1 MAVSRL
7 SAVLG
12 SLGLGMLLA
21 GAALS
26 WLLGTAEI
34 SAQLSVAVGVGL
46 LVAAAVKERTLVQE
60 TLQSRSFS
68 YGGGSSLI
76 VLLAGMLAVL
86 AFVVADKY
94 DRSVDL
100 TSDSRHSL
108 SQRTLSVLGGLSEP
122 VKLVAFYE
130 DDSAEQASFHTMA
143 RRFQEHA
150 GQLELQMVDPLREPV
165 LAKKYEITSEYG
177 AVILEAGERQRRLS
191 GLPLEKELAE
201 ALLLLFSDVEHR
213 VCWSMG
219 HGEASPDDT
228 QAPDGF
234 GGIVTRLEGLNYT
247 VTKSHVLTEGI
258 DKKCELLLIL
268 RPLLD
273 WLPYEMESLAAYL
286 AQGGQVFAALEP
298 GMAPGF
304 SRSMSRYGL
313 LVGEDVIVDVN
324 PKNRLMGVDDSS
336 FVVLTHD
343 DVLAHPI
350 TRDLSAALVLG
361 IARSVTPGEVP
372 EGLQATRI
380 LETSEDAW
388 AETQM
393 ADFPNVAPDEGELRG
408 SVSVMVAVSVDDPSA
423 IAVAEV
429 AGGVDRSQDIRVR
442 LMEWF
447 GAQFSREV
455 DSLNDSL
462 RFREDLGAGDRDIE
476 AVIGAMEEL
485 FGKQLLEDAPLESFQ
500 TIGDVA
506 EALTGD
512 AVDTLALEGS
522 EGLGVPL
529 DFAPVPGGRLVVIGD
544 ADFAGNRLM
553 EFGNNQDLFLN
564 TVAWL
569 AKEERQIGERP
580 QEGDKLAL
588 TGFGE
593 GLICLVSIVFVPG
606 GAVFM
611 ALLLMARRRYL

>member
-1 MAVSRL
+1 MAVSRAAAAL
-7 SAVLG
+7 A

-21 GAALS
+21 GGALS
-26 WLLGTAEI
+26 WLLG
-34 SAQLSVAVGVGL
+34 SSDVNAQVSLTLGL
-46 LVAAAVKERTLVQE
+46 LLVVVAGVKERAFVQE

-68 YGGGSSLI
+68 YGSGSSLI

-86 AFVVADKY
+86 AFVVAEKY

-108 SQRTLSVLGGLSEP
+108 SQQTISILGGLTEP

-130 DDSAEQASFHTMA
+130 ADSAEQAAFHTMA
-143 RRFQEHA
+143 RRFQEHSS
-150 GQLELQMVDPLREPV
+150 QLELQMVDPLREPL

-177 AVILEAGERQRRLS
+177 AVILEAGERQRRLA
-191 GLPLEKELAE
+191 GLPLEKQLAE
-201 ALLLLFSDVEHR
+201 ALLLLFSDVEHQ

-219 HGEASPDDT
+219 HGEPSPDDT

-258 DKKCELLLIL
+258 DKKCELLLVV

-273 WLPYEMESLAAYL
+273 WLPYEMEALAAYL
-286 AQGGQVFAALEP
+286 AAGGQVFAALEP

-304 SRSMSRYGL
+304 SASMRRYGL
-313 LVGEDVIVDVN
+313 VVGEDVIVDVN

-350 TRDLSAALVLG
+350 TQDLSAALVLG
-361 IARSVTPGEVP
+361 IARSVTPEAVP
-372 EGLQATRI
+372 EGMKATRI

-388 AETQM
+388 AETAM
-393 ADFPNVAPDEGELRG
+393 ENFPNVAPDEGELSG
-408 SVSVMVAVSVDDPSA
+408 SVSVMVAVTVEDPSA
-423 IAVAEV
+423 ISVAEV
-429 AGGVDRSQDIRVR
+429 AGEVDRSQDIRRR

-447 GAQFSREV
+447 GAQFNREV

-476 AVIGAMEEL
+476 AAIEAVEEL
-485 FGKQLLEDAPLESFQ
+485 FGKQLLADASLDSFQ

-506 EALTGD
+506 KALTGD
-512 AVDTLALEGS
+512 AADSIAFEGN
-522 EGLGVPL
+522 EELGVPA
-529 DFAPVPGGRLVVIGD
+529 DFAPAAGGRLVVIGD

-580 QEGDKLAL
+580 TEGDKLAL

-593 GLICLVSIVFVPG
+593 GLICLVSVVFVPG

-611 ALLLMARRRYL
+611 AVLLMARRRYL